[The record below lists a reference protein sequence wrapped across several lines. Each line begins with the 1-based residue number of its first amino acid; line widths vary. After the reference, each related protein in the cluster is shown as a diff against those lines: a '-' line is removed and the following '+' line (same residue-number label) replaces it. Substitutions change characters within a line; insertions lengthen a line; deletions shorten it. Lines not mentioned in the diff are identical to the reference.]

1 VKIDFVVKL
10 STSYYEEKILSLK
23 KCFSVLLYQNSSI
36 SIAQLSESDVKWSKK
51 IFAKPISCFKA
62 IFFKLVKR
70 IDNIR
75 K

>member
-51 IFAKPISCFKA
+51 SLPNQFLVLKR
-62 IFFKLVKR
+62 FFSSL
-70 IDNIR
+70 
-75 K
+75 